1 MSRRRS
7 TLMSCGCWQIPQA
20 QPQQRAISLM
30 RQACHL
36 SQSYDTERK
45 TVFFRQINKKE
56 DVRSRGFFQAEG
68 EAFLVVSK
76 KWKQRWHRGK
86 KWCFEACVSFK
97 LTLSNVRVF
106 FFFFFAFFFW
116 KQRLSCTELKPNP
129 VCSLPSKQT
138 SLCITNP
145 NNLGLC

>member
-76 KWKQRWHRGK
+76 KWKQRWHIGK

-97 LTLSNVRVF
+97 LTLSNVRIF
-106 FFFFFAFFFW
+106 FFFFCLLFLKTKVELHW
-116 KQRLSCTELKPNP
+116 TKTEPCLFSPFKAN
-129 VCSLPSKQT
+129 
-138 SLCITNP
+138 ITLHHQP
-145 NNLGLC
+145 K